1 MEPEISTITSEITR
15 DEFEMLA
22 AEVAT
27 AKQVATETYAL
38 ARQIHLFLKSSSFQY
53 ATLVDSL
60 NEQAAK

>member
-27 AKQVATETYAL
+27 AKQIATETYA
-38 ARQIHLFLKSSSFQY
+38 LKSSSFQY